1 MWLSRCAGGRH
12 LVLFD
17 VASALRQARQRK
29 LSTVLTLALACAFDP
44 AVRAAELVEAA
55 SRAYAEYASR
65 ARQAFIMRAERA
77 AGPADAD
84 RAPLRQGR
92 VTVRPGGGDGI
103 LSAPESL
110 IHHWFAALV
119 IPGVTLDQVLAVSRA
134 YRDYPTMFQPVSRA
148 TVLED
153 DGDSLRIALR
163 MKESAAG
170 MSATLDMTSRVA
182 YMRQDAQHAYVLSNA
197 EEIHEIK
204 DPGRA
209 TEQRLPAGRDS
220 GYLWRAAALTRF
232 VEQDGGVYMEMET
245 IGLSRPFPAMM
256 GWMIEPIARR
266 IGRRSVERS
275 VEEFRQAVL
284 KRYPATQ

>member
-1 MWLSRCAGGRH
+1 
-12 LVLFD
+12 
-17 VASALRQARQRK
+17 
-29 LSTVLTLALACAFDP
+29 
-44 AVRAAELVEAA
+44 
-55 SRAYAEYASR
+55 
-65 ARQAFIMRAERA
+65 MRADGA
-77 AGPADAD
+77 AGPPDAD
-84 RAPLRQGR
+84 RAAWRQGT

-103 LSAPESL
+103 LSAPQSL

-119 IPGVTLDQVLAVSRA
+119 IPGVTLDQVIAVSRA
-134 YRDYPTMFQPVSRA
+134 YRDYPTMFQPVLRA
-148 TVLED
+148 MVVED
-153 DGDSLRIALR
+153 EGDSLRIALR

-182 YMRQDAQHAYVLSNA
+182 YRRQDAQHAYVISNA

-209 TEQRLPAGRDS
+209 TEQRLPVGRDS
-220 GYLWRAAALTRF
+220 GYLWRAAAFTKF
-232 VEQDGGVYMEMET
+232 VEEADGVYMEMET
-245 IGLSRPFPAMM
+245 IGLSRPFPVMM

-284 KRYPATQ
+284 KRYATTQ